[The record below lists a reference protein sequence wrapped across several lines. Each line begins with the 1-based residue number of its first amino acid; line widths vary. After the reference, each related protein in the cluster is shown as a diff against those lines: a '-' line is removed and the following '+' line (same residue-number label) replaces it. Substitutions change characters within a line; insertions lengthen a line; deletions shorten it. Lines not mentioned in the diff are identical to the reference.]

1 MKNKLIL
8 IFTGIILFGFLFQ
21 IAFAQ
26 EIKQET
32 VPMVSQ
38 IQSLEGQVILL
49 DQINGKILNTIYWA
63 LGGLISVFILIIGLN
78 FFQNYSL
85 NKRKLDEIKKE
96 MENDLK
102 KEVYKIKEQNK
113 KDLNIIDLKIKSII
127 KSEASTLL
135 SKLEEEIKKIKRDY
149 SEIKRENLIRSAFEH
164 KGRGENGYILKI
176 ILVIEIAIKKDWNWL
191 INESLDLIEECLND
205 GYKNSDSLMDLQKAL
220 DKLTP
225 LFSRKKESIESK
237 MNLLK

>member
-38 IQSLEGQVILL
+38 IQSLEGQVLLL

-85 NKRKLDEIKKE
+85 NKRELDEIKKE
-96 MENDLK
+96 MKNDLK
-102 KEVYKIKEQNK
+102 KEVYEIKEQNK
-113 KDLNIIDLKIKSII
+113 RSFNNIELKIKSII
-127 KSEASTLL
+127 KSEVSTSLNR
-135 SKLEEEIKKIKRDY
+135 LEEEIK
-149 SEIKRENLIRSAFEH
+149 EIKRENLIRSAFEH
-164 KGRGENGYILKI
+164 KSKRENGYILNLI
-176 ILVIEIAIKKDWNWL
+176 SVLEMDIKKDYDWL

-205 GYKNSDSLMDLQKAL
+205 GYKNSDNLMDLQKTL

-225 LFSRKKESIESK
+225 LFSRKKKNIESK
-237 MNLLK
+237 MSLLK